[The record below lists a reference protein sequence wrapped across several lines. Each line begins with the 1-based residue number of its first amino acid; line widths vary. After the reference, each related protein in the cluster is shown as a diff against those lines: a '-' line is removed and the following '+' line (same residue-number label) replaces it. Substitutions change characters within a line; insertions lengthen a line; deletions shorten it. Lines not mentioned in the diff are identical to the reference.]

1 MLNATRGFTRGRFSS
16 YGYAVDIA
24 ISIRENLLNT
34 LRNLMICALKL
45 VKSWCE
51 TKGLKVNPLKS
62 NVIIFTRKCKPEPVQ
77 PLKIGRREIAFTN
90 SVKYLGIFLDPN
102 LN

>member
-1 MLNATRGFTRGRFSS
+1 
-16 YGYAVDIA
+16 
-24 ISIRENLLNT
+24 
-34 LRNLMICALKL
+34 MICALKL

-102 LN
+102 LNWKQHLTERMKKNTLYVGV